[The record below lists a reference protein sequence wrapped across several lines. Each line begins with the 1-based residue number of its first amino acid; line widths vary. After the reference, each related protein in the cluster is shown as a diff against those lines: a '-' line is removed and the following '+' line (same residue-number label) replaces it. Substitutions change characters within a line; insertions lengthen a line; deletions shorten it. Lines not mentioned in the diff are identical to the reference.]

1 MFILHFI
8 PDAFLQFVVNAIL
21 LTGLGG
27 VLLGYFLNILPL
39 YTLKPYRTLLQVLGI
54 ILLVA
59 GVYFKGGLGVE
70 MEWREKV
77 RLAEEKVAEEERRA
91 DEANAKIQTKIVEK
105 VKVVKEKEIVIQEK
119 IKEVERT
126 IDAQCNVLPEA
137 IDILNEAAKRPGASK

>member
-8 PDAFLQFVVNAIL
+8 PDAFLQFIVNAIL

-27 VLLGYFLNILPL
+27 VLLGYFLNILPF

-59 GVYFKGGLGVE
+59 GVYFKGGIGVE

-77 RLAEEKVAEEERRA
+77 RVAEEKAADAERRA
-91 DEANAKIQTKIVEK
+91 EEANAKIQTKVVEK
-105 VKVVKEKEIVIQEK
+105 IKVVKEKEIVVQEK

-137 IDILNEAAKRPGASK
+137 IDVLNEAAKKPGASK

>member
-8 PDAFLQFVVNAIL
+8 PDTFLQFVVNAIL

-77 RLAEEKVAEEERRA
+77 RLAEEKVADAERRA
-91 DEANAKIQTKIVEK
+91 DEANAKIQTKVVEK
-105 VKVVKEKEIVIQEK
+105 IKVVKEKEIVIQEK

>member
-1 MFILHFI
+1 MFILQFI
-8 PDAFLQFVVNAIL
+8 PDSFLQLVVNAIL
-21 LTGLGG
+21 LTGLGS

-39 YTLKPYRTLLQVLGI
+39 YTLKPYRTILQVLGI

-77 RLAEEKVAEEERRA
+77 RVAEEKVADAERRA
-91 DEANAKIQTKIVEK
+91 DEANAKIQTKVVEK
-105 VKVVKEKEIVIQEK
+105 IKIVKEKEIVVQEK

-126 IDAQCNVLPEA
+126 VDAQCNVLPEA
-137 IDILNEAAKRPGASK
+137 IDILNEAAKKPGESK